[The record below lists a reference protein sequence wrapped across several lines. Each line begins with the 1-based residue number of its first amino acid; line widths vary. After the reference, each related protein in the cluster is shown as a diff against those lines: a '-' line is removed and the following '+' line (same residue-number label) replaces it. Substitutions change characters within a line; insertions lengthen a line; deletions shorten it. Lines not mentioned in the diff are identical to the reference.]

1 MNYFYDLPNE
11 LQEKIINHSKE
22 FTHYEDGQIF
32 KLNDYAYDYL
42 IIDRVIKL
50 PTNDYKILGFIR
62 TDRIYK
68 EWRPIQHIATQNKT
82 SIRIIVKEFYYKN
95 RYIER
100 WLYLEPKNLITE
112 PPQELRDGIKSHN
125 ESLEDIIKYYKNNNF
140 KKYNKYL
147 HNNKQILKNNYK
159 QNSKYII
166 L

>member
-82 SIRIIVKEFYYKN
+82 SIRIIVREFYYKN
-95 RYIER
+95 RFIER

-112 PPQELRDGIKSHN
+112 PPQELKDGIKSHN

-147 HNNKQILKNNYK
+147 HDNKQILRNDYN
-159 QNSKYII
+159 QNQKYII
-166 L
+166 V

>member
-1 MNYFYDLPNE
+1 MNYFYDLLPIE
-11 LQEKIINHSKE
+11 LQEKIISHSKE
-22 FTHYEDGQIF
+22 FKQYEDGQIF

-68 EWRPIQHIATQNKT
+68 EWRPIQHIATQNKR

-95 RYIER
+95 RYTER
-100 WLYLEPKNLITE
+100 WIYLEPKNLITE
-112 PPQELRDGIKSHN
+112 PPQELIDGIKSHN
-125 ESLEDIIKYYKNNNF
+125 NSLEHIIEYYKNNNF

-147 HNNKQILKNNYK
+147 HHNKQILRNDYN
-159 QNSKYII
+159 QNQKCV
-166 L
+166 

>member
-82 SIRIIVKEFYYKN
+82 SIRIIAKEFYYKN
-95 RYIER
+95 RFIER

-147 HNNKQILKNNYK
+147 HDNKQILRNDYN
-159 QNSKYII
+159 QSA
-166 L
+166 

>member
-22 FTHYEDGQIF
+22 FKQYEDGQIF
-32 KLNDYAYDYL
+32 KLNDYLYDYL
-42 IIDRVIKL
+42 VIDRVIKL

-68 EWRPIQHIATQNKT
+68 EWRPIQHIATQNKR

-95 RYIER
+95 RYTER
-100 WLYLEPKNLITE
+100 WIYIEPKNLITE
-112 PPQELRDGIKSHN
+112 PPQELIDGIISNNKC
-125 ESLEDIIKYYKNNNF
+125 LEHTIEYYKNNNF

-147 HNNKQILKNNYK
+147 HHNKQILR
-159 QNSKYII
+159 
-166 L
+166 

>member
-22 FTHYEDGQIF
+22 FKQYEDGQIF

-82 SIRIIVKEFYYKN
+82 SIRIRAKEFYYKN
-95 RYIER
+95 RFIER

-147 HNNKQILKNNYK
+147 HDNKQILRNDYN
-159 QNSKYII
+159 QNQKCA
-166 L
+166 